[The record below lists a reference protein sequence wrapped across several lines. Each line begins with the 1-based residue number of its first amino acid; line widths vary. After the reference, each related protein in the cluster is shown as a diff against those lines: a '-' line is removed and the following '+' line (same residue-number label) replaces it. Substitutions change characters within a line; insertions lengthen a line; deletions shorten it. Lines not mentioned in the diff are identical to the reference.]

1 MYEIWE
7 HIIETIHSFIYT
19 LKSRGLYEPS
29 RKVKIILWLAL
40 SAPLIYILIQYL
52 LK

>member
-1 MYEIWE
+1 MWHLWE
-7 HIIETIHSFIYT
+7 HIIESIHDFIYT

-29 RKVKIILWLAL
+29 RKVKIILWLAIT
-40 SAPLIYILIQYL
+40 APLIYILIQYL